1 MSKSKSSIKIN
12 YKKVSLFI
20 GLIVCFL
27 IIAVGY
33 GLYKKQSLST
43 ILNNISN
50 AVVYSN
56 RSTVI

>member
-1 MSKSKSSIKIN
+1 MTKSKITIN
-12 YKKVSLFI
+12 YHKIGIYV